1 MPGDL
6 EHLRRVERAAA
17 QHDLARQHA
26 VDPPAPVG
34 VLDADRLRPVEED
47 ARHERARL
55 DVEVRPLHDRV
66 QVGPSSGEP
75 AAAVDVAVEGREAL
89 LAVAVHVVGKRVAGL
104 PHGLEERLEQLAR
117 RRPALEHERP
127 VAAPELVRAG
137 EARLHLLEVRQAVGV
152 GPRLHPRLARPALVV
167 HRVPALEDHPVDRAR
182 PAEHLA
188 AGVVDPAPAHRGLRL
203 RLVLPVVEPV
213 PDREHQA
220 RGHVDVDV
228 PRVVGPPRLEH
239 EHPVRAILAQP
250 VGEDAAGGASTDD
263 DEVVVRIGHP
273 EHLPGVRR
281 RMLHPRRFGPGPASA
296 RRRLGRAEAA

>member
-1 MPGDL
+1 MD
-6 EHLRRVERAAA
+6 AA
-17 QHDLARQHA
+17 
-26 VDPPAPVG
+26 APVG
-34 VLDADRLRPVEED
+34 VLDADGLRPVEED
-47 ARHERARL
+47 ARHERPRL

-66 QVGPSSGEP
+66 QVGPRGAQP
-75 AAAVDVAVEGREAL
+75 AAAVDVSVEGREAL
-89 LAVAVHVVGKRVAGL
+89 LAVAVHVARQRIARL
-104 PHGLEERLEQLAR
+104 LHGLEEGLEELAS

-127 VAAPELVRAG
+127 VAAPELVGSG

-152 GPRLHPRLARPALVV
+152 RPRLHPGLARPALVV
-167 HRVPALEDHPVDRAR
+167 HRVPALEDHPVDAAR

-188 AGVVDPAPAHRGLRL
+188 AGVVDPAPAHRGLGL

-228 PRVVGPPRLEH
+228 PRVVRSPRLEH

-250 VGEDAAGGASTDD
+250 VGEDAAGGASADD

-273 EHLPGVRR
+273 EHLPGVRP
-281 RMLHPRRFGPGPASA
+281 RMLHPRRERPGPASA
-296 RRRLGRAEAA
+296 RRRPGRAEAA